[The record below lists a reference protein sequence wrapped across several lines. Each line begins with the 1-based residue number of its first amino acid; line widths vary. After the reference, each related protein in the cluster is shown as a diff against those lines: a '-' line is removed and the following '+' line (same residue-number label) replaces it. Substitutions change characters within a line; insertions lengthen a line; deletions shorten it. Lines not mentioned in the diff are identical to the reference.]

1 MLLSIA
7 TFVVRLLHS
16 EAVKDLIIGAVG
28 LLAKRT
34 DNQIDDDAVKLV
46 TDALSKF

>member
-1 MLLSIA
+1 MWLSIVSL
-7 TFVVRLLHS
+7 FVRLLHS

-46 TDALSKF
+46 TDALAKF